1 MYRICIQTGR
11 SGALATELFGT
22 SSFIELMLSGPQAP
36 FWLKPPSPEINH
48 SNSKTH
54 EKKKKK
60 TRDSETVRA
69 KHRQTSRPF
78 QIGRRNLALQ
88 STTSTRVD
96 SVSPTTTSFL
106 NIQTRSPSPEDSPP
120 KYSTSEGA
128 SIPISLESTQES
140 DEGATN
146 ILRMQRPPK
155 KGRPQTAPERHIMP
169 AFFQTEHKGFCD
181 QENSRPN
188 TASNASCRS
197 AALNVPSWDR
207 DWVRKHLTPPG
218 MIDPPREAV
227 SAEPPKMFTNEL
239 YEVEEQESTPT
250 NSVCLTNMSSMKK
263 EKELGQI
270 INFSSPRNTPR
281 RSSAERAN
289 NKRKIP
295 DSHRRRSRRPSRTSR
310 KSPPPNQT
318 ARAKYLTWD
327 VRNQKKTK
335 PSLQNV
341 TEEQSSALMSSEDI
355 KKEVEWHKFVTEMTE
370 TLLMLRGMHDVASDH
385 KCMQVICKCTKS
397 CEPDCFVFGVSFS
410 DGLDRLIGPTE
421 DDDVLSVAQQCASKL
436 TGRPGGGYP
445 PR

>member
-1 MYRICIQTGR
+1 
-11 SGALATELFGT
+11 
-22 SSFIELMLSGPQAP
+22 MLSGPQAP